1 MSREL
6 LKWVEEL
13 PRHARSPSLY
23 ISISRLLLE
32 RGLGIEAQEVLKAG
46 FREFPESPDLA
57 LTMGGLFLD
66 AGRPAEAMEQFRVVA
81 KQIRH
86 YMNAFERMARI
97 FKQRGENERAVLAYK
112 VFLAHKAFMTH
123 AFGVETGGKEAAITD
138 SAQVK
143 SGVIEGTE
151 TETMADLYLQQG
163 QLVQAESIY
172 QHLSEKFP
180 ENSRYTDKLDE
191 IKVLKE
197 KELEKQKTSLDVMV
211 RILDGI
217 QPGSSS

>member
-1 MSREL
+1 MSKEL
-6 LKWVEEL
+6 PKWVEEL

-23 ISISRLLLE
+23 IAVSRLLLE
-32 RGLGIEAQEVLKAG
+32 RGLGAEAREVLNEG

-57 LTMGGLFLD
+57 LARGGLLLD
-66 AGRPAEAMEQFRVVA
+66 SGRAAEAMEQFGVVA

-123 AFGVETGGKEAAITD
+123 AFGRETGGKETGAPDPAPIKT
-138 SAQVK
+138 
-143 SGVIEGTE
+143 GVIEGTE

-180 ENSRYTDKLDE
+180 ENSQYRGKLKE
-191 IKVLKE
+191 IRTLKE
-197 KELEKQKTSLDVMV
+197 KELEKQKKSLDVMV

-217 QPGSSS
+217 QPRSSS